1 VDYLNRISQP
11 GSVMSFSR
19 ERRNGSDDPVN
30 DYGWASRGKA
40 REASAP
46 TEGRAFATILARMID
61 G

>member
-30 DYGWASRGKA
+30 DYGWTSRGKG
-40 REASAP
+40 RESSAP
-46 TEGRAFATILARMID
+46 ADGRAFATILARMID